1 MHVEHTSDACAKG
14 GECPANRS
22 WHSILGSNGGWY
34 LLPMPSTDITA
45 LIRTELPRLAGSLRK
60 VGERILD
67 DPAAV
72 THCSAA
78 ELGRRTGTSQ
88 ATVTRFCRAVGLDSY
103 QHLLIE
109 LAQER
114 GRGEVS
120 DWGSTEIDTD
130 ISPDDS
136 LERVVQVIGVADLRA
151 VQQTIDRVDLDALER
166 ASQAV
171 ARARRIDVYGIGGS
185 GAVAQE
191 TETRLFRIGCQVRG
205 WTEVHAAATSAAL
218 LTPADAAIGIS
229 HSGATRETL
238 EPLETARERGATTIA
253 LTTDPRSPL
262 ARAADIRLVSAAS
275 ETSFRTGSIGG
286 RHSVL
291 MLVDFLYVRV
301 AQLSYQRASASLA
314 LTDHIT
320 PRHAVTSRRRR

>member
-1 MHVEHTSDACAKG
+1 MPPTDVTS
-14 GECPANRS
+14 
-22 WHSILGSNGGWY
+22 
-34 LLPMPSTDITA
+34 

-60 VGERILD
+60 VGELILE
-67 DPAAV
+67 DPASV
-72 THCSAA
+72 THASAA

-88 ATVTRFCRAVGLDSY
+88 ATVTRFCRAIGLDSY

-120 DWGSTEIDTD
+120 DWGSAEIGPD
-130 ISPDDS
+130 ISPDDD
-136 LERVVQVIGVADLRA
+136 LERVVQVVGSADLRA
-151 VQQTIDRVDLDALER
+151 VQQTIDRIDLDAMER
-166 ASQAV
+166 AAQAV
-171 ARARRIDVYGIGGS
+171 ARARRIDVYGVGGS

-191 TETRLFRIGCQVRG
+191 TETRLFRIGCSVRG

-218 LTPADAAIGIS
+218 LTPADVAIGIS
-229 HSGATRETL
+229 HSGATRETI
-238 EPLETARERGATTIA
+238 EPFELAKERGATTVAI
-253 LTTDPRSPL
+253 TSDPRSPL
-262 ARAADIRLVSAAS
+262 AKAADIRLTSTSS
-275 ETSFRTGSIGG
+275 ETIFPGRTGSIGG

-291 MLVDFLYVRV
+291 VLIDCLYVRV

-320 PRHAVTSRRRR
+320 PQHAVKTRRTR

>member
-1 MHVEHTSDACAKG
+1 
-14 GECPANRS
+14 
-22 WHSILGSNGGWY
+22 
-34 LLPMPSTDITA
+34 MPPTDVTT

-60 VGERILD
+60 VGELILE

-88 ATVTRFCRAVGLDSY
+88 ATVTRFCRAIGLDSY

-120 DWGSTEIDTD
+120 EWGSAEIGPD

-136 LERVVQVIGVADLRA
+136 LERVVQVVGSADLRA
-151 VQQTIDRVDLDALER
+151 IQQTIERIDLDALER
-166 ASQAV
+166 AAQAL
-171 ARARRIDVYGIGGS
+171 ARARRIDVYGVGGS

-205 WTEVHAAATSAAL
+205 WTEVHGAATSAAL
-218 LTPADAAIGIS
+218 LTPADVAIGIS

-238 EPLETARERGATTIA
+238 EPFEMAKERGATTIA
-253 LTTDPRSPL
+253 ITTDPRSPL
-262 ARAADIRLVSAAS
+262 AKAADIRLVSATS

-291 MLVDFLYVRV
+291 MIVDCLYVRV
-301 AQLSYQRASASLA
+301 GQVSYQRASASLA

-320 PRHAVTSRRRR
+320 PRHAVKNRRAR

>member
-1 MHVEHTSDACAKG
+1 MPPTDVTS
-14 GECPANRS
+14 
-22 WHSILGSNGGWY
+22 
-34 LLPMPSTDITA
+34 

-60 VGERILD
+60 VGELILE
-67 DPAAV
+67 DPASV
-72 THCSAA
+72 THASAA

-88 ATVTRFCRAVGLDSY
+88 ATVTRFCRAIGLDSY

-120 DWGSTEIDTD
+120 DWGSAEIGPD
-130 ISPDDS
+130 ISPDDD
-136 LERVVQVIGVADLRA
+136 LERVVQVVGSADLRA
-151 VQQTIDRVDLDALER
+151 VQQTIDRIDLDAMER
-166 ASQAV
+166 AAQAV
-171 ARARRIDVYGIGGS
+171 ARARRIDVYGVGGS

-191 TETRLFRIGCQVRG
+191 TETRLFRIGCSVRG

-218 LTPADAAIGIS
+218 LTPADVAIGIS
-229 HSGATRETL
+229 HSGATRETI
-238 EPLETARERGATTIA
+238 EPFELARERGATTVAI
-253 LTTDPRSPL
+253 TSDPRSPL
-262 ARAADIRLVSAAS
+262 AKAADIRLISTS
-275 ETSFRTGSIGG
+275 TETIFPGRTGSIGG

-291 MLVDFLYVRV
+291 VLIDCLYVRV

-320 PRHAVTSRRRR
+320 PQHAVKSRRTR

>member
-1 MHVEHTSDACAKG
+1 
-14 GECPANRS
+14 
-22 WHSILGSNGGWY
+22 
-34 LLPMPSTDITA
+34 MPPTDVTT

-60 VGERILD
+60 VGELILE

-88 ATVTRFCRAVGLDSY
+88 ATVTRFCRAIGLDSY

-120 DWGSTEIDTD
+120 DWGSAEIGPE
-130 ISPDDS
+130 ISPEDD
-136 LERVVQVIGVADLRA
+136 LERVVQVVGTADLRA
-151 VQQTIDRVDLDALER
+151 IQQTIDRIDLDAIER
-166 ASQAV
+166 AAQAL
-171 ARARRIDVYGIGGS
+171 ARARRIDVYGVGGS

-191 TETRLFRIGCQVRG
+191 TETRLFRIGCSVRG
-205 WTEVHAAATSAAL
+205 WTEVHGAATSAAL
-218 LTPADAAIGIS
+218 LTPADVAIGIS
-229 HSGATRETL
+229 YSGATRETL
-238 EPLETARERGATTIA
+238 EPLEMAKERGATTVA
-253 LTTDPRSPL
+253 LTTDPRSAL
-262 ARAADIRLVSAAS
+262 AKVADIRLISSSS
-275 ETSFRTGSIGG
+275 ETIFPGRTGSIGG

-291 MLVDFLYVRV
+291 VLIDCLYVRV

-320 PRHAVTSRRRR
+320 PQHAVKSRRAR

>member
-1 MHVEHTSDACAKG
+1 
-14 GECPANRS
+14 
-22 WHSILGSNGGWY
+22 
-34 LLPMPSTDITA
+34 MPSTDVTT
-45 LIRTELPRLAGSLRK
+45 LIRTELPRLAGSLKK
-60 VGERILD
+60 VGELILE

-88 ATVTRFCRAVGLDSY
+88 ATVTRFCRAIGLDSY

-114 GRGEVS
+114 GRGEAS
-120 DWGSTEIDTD
+120 DWGSAEIGPD
-130 ISPDDS
+130 ITPDDD
-136 LERVVQVIGVADLRA
+136 LERVVQVVGTADLRA
-151 VQQTIDRVDLDALER
+151 IQQTIDRIDLDAIER
-166 ASQAV
+166 TAQAV
-171 ARARRIDVYGIGGS
+171 VRARRIDVYGVGGS

-191 TETRLFRIGCQVRG
+191 TETRLFRIGCSVRG

-218 LTPADAAIGIS
+218 LTPADVAIGIS
-229 HSGATRETL
+229 HSGSTRETL
-238 EPLETARERGATTIA
+238 EPFEMAKERGATTVA

-262 ARAADIRLVSAAS
+262 ARAADIRLVSSTS

-291 MLVDFLYVRV
+291 MLIDCLYVRV

-320 PRHAVTSRRRR
+320 PQHAVKGRRAR

>member
-1 MHVEHTSDACAKG
+1 
-14 GECPANRS
+14 
-22 WHSILGSNGGWY
+22 
-34 LLPMPSTDITA
+34 MPSTDVTT

-60 VGERILD
+60 VGELILE

-120 DWGSTEIDTD
+120 DWGTAEIGPD
-130 ISPDDS
+130 ISPDDD
-136 LERVVQVIGVADLRA
+136 LERVVQVVGSADLRA
-151 VQQTIDRVDLDALER
+151 VQQTIDRIDLDAVER
-166 ASQAV
+166 AATAA

-185 GAVAQE
+185 GAIAQE
-191 TETRLFRIGCQVRG
+191 TETRLFRIGCAVRG

-218 LTPADAAIGIS
+218 LTPADVAIGIS
-229 HSGATRETL
+229 QSGSTRETI
-238 EPLETARERGATTIA
+238 EPFELAKERGATTIA
-253 LTTDPRSPL
+253 LTSDPRSSL
-262 ARAADIRLVSAAS
+262 ARAADIRLISSSSA
-275 ETSFRTGSIGG
+275 TSFPTGIIGA

-291 MLVDFLYVRV
+291 VLIDCLYVRI

-314 LTDHIT
+314 LTDHIAGEHT
-320 PRHAVTSRRRR
+320 VKSRRGR

>member
-1 MHVEHTSDACAKG
+1 
-14 GECPANRS
+14 
-22 WHSILGSNGGWY
+22 
-34 LLPMPSTDITA
+34 MPSTDVTT

-60 VGERILD
+60 VGELILE

-88 ATVTRFCRAVGLDSY
+88 ATVTRFCRAIGLDSY

-120 DWGSTEIDTD
+120 DWGSAEIGPD
-130 ISPDDS
+130 ISPDDT
-136 LERVVQVIGVADLRA
+136 LERVVQVVGSADLRA
-151 VQQTIDRVDLDALER
+151 IQQTIERIDLDALER
-166 ASQAV
+166 AAQAL
-171 ARARRIDVYGIGGS
+171 AKARRIDVYGVGGS

-205 WTEVHAAATSAAL
+205 WTEVHGAATSAAL
-218 LTPADAAIGIS
+218 LTPADVAIGIS

-238 EPLETARERGATTIA
+238 EPLEMAGERGATTIA
-253 LTTDPRSPL
+253 ITTDPRSPL
-262 ARAADIRLVSAAS
+262 ARAADIRLISATS

-291 MLVDFLYVRV
+291 MIVDCLYVRV
-301 AQLSYQRASASLA
+301 GQLSYQRASASLA

-320 PRHAVTSRRRR
+320 PQHAVKSRRAR

>member
-1 MHVEHTSDACAKG
+1 
-14 GECPANRS
+14 
-22 WHSILGSNGGWY
+22 
-34 LLPMPSTDITA
+34 MPPTDVTT

-60 VGERILD
+60 VGELILE

-88 ATVTRFCRAVGLDSY
+88 ATVTRFCRAIGLDSY

-120 DWGSTEIDTD
+120 DWGSAEIGPD

-136 LERVVQVIGVADLRA
+136 LERVVQVVGSADLRA
-151 VQQTIDRVDLDALER
+151 IQQTIERIDLDALER
-166 ASQAV
+166 AAQAL
-171 ARARRIDVYGIGGS
+171 AKARRIDVYGVGGS

-205 WTEVHAAATSAAL
+205 WTEVHGAATSAAL
-218 LTPADAAIGIS
+218 LTPADVVIGIS

-238 EPLETARERGATTIA
+238 EPFEMAKERGATTIA
-253 LTTDPRSPL
+253 ITTDPRSPL
-262 ARAADIRLVSAAS
+262 AKAADIRLISSTS

-291 MLVDFLYVRV
+291 MIVDCLYVRV
-301 AQLSYQRASASLA
+301 GQVAYQRASASLA
-314 LTDHIT
+314 LTEHIS
-320 PRHAVTSRRRR
+320 PQHAVKARRTR

>member
-1 MHVEHTSDACAKG
+1 
-14 GECPANRS
+14 
-22 WHSILGSNGGWY
+22 
-34 LLPMPSTDITA
+34 MPSTDVTT

-60 VGERILD
+60 VGELILE

-88 ATVTRFCRAVGLDSY
+88 ATVTRFCRAIGLDSY

-120 DWGSTEIDTD
+120 DWGSAEIGPD

-136 LERVVQVIGVADLRA
+136 LERVVQVVGSADLRA
-151 VQQTIDRVDLDALER
+151 IQQTIDRIDLDALER
-166 ASQAV
+166 AAQAL
-171 ARARRIDVYGIGGS
+171 AKARRIDVYGVGGS

-205 WTEVHAAATSAAL
+205 WTEVHGAATSAAL
-218 LTPADAAIGIS
+218 LTPADVAIGIS

-238 EPLETARERGATTIA
+238 EPFEMARERGATTIA
-253 LTTDPRSPL
+253 ITTDPRSPL
-262 ARAADIRLVSAAS
+262 ARAADIRLISATS

-291 MLVDFLYVRV
+291 MIVDCLYVRV
-301 AQLSYQRASASLA
+301 SQVAYQRASASLA

-320 PRHAVTSRRRR
+320 PQHAVKGRRAR

>member
-1 MHVEHTSDACAKG
+1 
-14 GECPANRS
+14 
-22 WHSILGSNGGWY
+22 
-34 LLPMPSTDITA
+34 MPPTDVTT

-60 VGERILD
+60 VGELILE

-88 ATVTRFCRAVGLDSY
+88 ATVTRFCRAIGLDSY

-114 GRGEVS
+114 GRGQAS
-120 DWGSTEIDTD
+120 DWGTAEIGPD

-136 LERVVQVIGVADLRA
+136 LERVVQVVGNADLRA
-151 VQQTIDRVDLDALER
+151 VQQTIDRIDLDAIER
-166 ASQAV
+166 AAQAV
-171 ARARRIDVYGIGGS
+171 ARARRIDVYGVGGS

-191 TETRLFRIGCQVRG
+191 TETRLFRIGCAVRG
-205 WTEVHAAATSAAL
+205 WTEVHGATTSAAL
-218 LTPADAAIGIS
+218 LTPADVAVGIS
-229 HSGATRETL
+229 HSGATRETV
-238 EPLETARERGATTIA
+238 EPFELAKERGATTVAI
-253 LTTDPRSPL
+253 TSDPRSSL
-262 ARAADIRLVSAAS
+262 ARSADIRLISSAS
-275 ETSFRTGSIGG
+275 ETNFLTGIGG

-291 MLVDFLYVRV
+291 VLLDCLYVRV

-314 LTDHIT
+314 LTDHII
-320 PRHAVTSRRRR
+320 PQHAVKGRRGR

>member
-1 MHVEHTSDACAKG
+1 MPPTDVTS
-14 GECPANRS
+14 
-22 WHSILGSNGGWY
+22 
-34 LLPMPSTDITA
+34 

-60 VGERILD
+60 VGELILE
-67 DPAAV
+67 DPAGV

-88 ATVTRFCRAVGLDSY
+88 ATVTRFCRAIGLDSY

-120 DWGSTEIDTD
+120 DWGSAEIGPD
-130 ISPDDS
+130 ISPDDD
-136 LERVVQVIGVADLRA
+136 LERVVQVVGSADLRA
-151 VQQTIDRVDLDALER
+151 VQQTIDRIDLDAMER
-166 ASQAV
+166 AAQAV
-171 ARARRIDVYGIGGS
+171 ARARRIDVYGVGGS
-185 GAVAQE
+185 GAVVQE
-191 TETRLFRIGCQVRG
+191 TETRLFRIGCSVRG

-218 LTPADAAIGIS
+218 LTPADVAVGIS
-229 HSGATRETL
+229 HSGATRETI
-238 EPLETARERGATTIA
+238 EPFELAKERGATTVAI
-253 LTTDPRSPL
+253 TSDPRSPL
-262 ARAADIRLVSAAS
+262 AKASDIRLISTS
-275 ETSFRTGSIGG
+275 TETIFPGRTGSIGG

-291 MLVDFLYVRV
+291 VLIDCLYVRV

-320 PRHAVTSRRRR
+320 PQHAVKSRRTR

>member
-1 MHVEHTSDACAKG
+1 
-14 GECPANRS
+14 
-22 WHSILGSNGGWY
+22 
-34 LLPMPSTDITA
+34 MPPTDVTT

-60 VGERILD
+60 VGELILE

-88 ATVTRFCRAVGLDSY
+88 ATVTRFCRAIGLDSY

-120 DWGSTEIDTD
+120 DWGSAEIGPD

-136 LERVVQVIGVADLRA
+136 LERVVQVVGSADLRA
-151 VQQTIDRVDLDALER
+151 IQQTIERIDLDALER
-166 ASQAV
+166 AAQAL
-171 ARARRIDVYGIGGS
+171 ARARRIDVYGVGGS

-205 WTEVHAAATSAAL
+205 WTEVHGAATSAAL
-218 LTPADAAIGIS
+218 LTPADVAIGIS

-238 EPLETARERGATTIA
+238 EPFEMAKERGATTVAI
-253 LTTDPRSPL
+253 TTDPRSPL
-262 ARAADIRLVSAAS
+262 AKAADIRLISATS

-291 MLVDFLYVRV
+291 MIVDCLYVRV
-301 AQLSYQRASASLA
+301 GQVSYQRASASLA

-320 PRHAVTSRRRR
+320 PRHAVKNRRAR

>member
-1 MHVEHTSDACAKG
+1 M
-14 GECPANRS
+14 
-22 WHSILGSNGGWY
+22 NGGWY
-34 LLPMPSTDITA
+34 LLPMPPTDVTT

-60 VGERILD
+60 VGELILE

-88 ATVTRFCRAVGLDSY
+88 ATVTRFCRAIGLDSY

-120 DWGSTEIDTD
+120 DWGSAEIGPD

-136 LERVVQVIGVADLRA
+136 LERVVQVVGSADLRA
-151 VQQTIDRVDLDALER
+151 IQQTIERIDLDALER
-166 ASQAV
+166 AAQAL
-171 ARARRIDVYGIGGS
+171 ARARRIDVYGVGGS

-205 WTEVHAAATSAAL
+205 WTEVHGAATSAAL
-218 LTPADAAIGIS
+218 LTPADVAIGIS

-238 EPLETARERGATTIA
+238 EPFEMAKERGATTIA
-253 LTTDPRSPL
+253 ITTDPRSPL
-262 ARAADIRLVSAAS
+262 AKAADIRLISATS

-291 MLVDFLYVRV
+291 MIVDCLYVRV
-301 AQLSYQRASASLA
+301 GQVSYQRASASLA
-314 LTDHIT
+314 LTDHIG
-320 PRHAVTSRRRR
+320 PRHAAKHRRAR

>member
-1 MHVEHTSDACAKG
+1 
-14 GECPANRS
+14 
-22 WHSILGSNGGWY
+22 
-34 LLPMPSTDITA
+34 MPPTDVTT

-60 VGERILD
+60 VGELILE

-88 ATVTRFCRAVGLDSY
+88 ATVTRFCRAIGLDSY

-120 DWGSTEIDTD
+120 DWGSAEIGPG

-136 LERVVQVIGVADLRA
+136 LERVVQVVGSADLRA
-151 VQQTIDRVDLDALER
+151 IQQTIERIDLDALER
-166 ASQAV
+166 AAQAL
-171 ARARRIDVYGIGGS
+171 ARARRIDVYGVGGS

-205 WTEVHAAATSAAL
+205 WTEVHGAATSAAL
-218 LTPADAAIGIS
+218 LTPADVAIGIS

-238 EPLETARERGATTIA
+238 EPFEMAKERGATTIA
-253 LTTDPRSPL
+253 ITTDPRSPL
-262 ARAADIRLVSAAS
+262 AKAAGIRLISATS

-291 MLVDFLYVRV
+291 MIVDCLYVRV
-301 AQLSYQRASASLA
+301 GQVSYQRASASLA

-320 PRHAVTSRRRR
+320 PQHAVKSRRAR

>member
-1 MHVEHTSDACAKG
+1 
-14 GECPANRS
+14 
-22 WHSILGSNGGWY
+22 
-34 LLPMPSTDITA
+34 MPSTDVTT

-60 VGERILD
+60 VGELILE

-88 ATVTRFCRAVGLDSY
+88 ATVTRFCRAIGLDSY

-120 DWGSTEIDTD
+120 AWGSTEIDTD
-130 ISPDDS
+130 ISPEDS
-136 LERVVQVIGVADLRA
+136 LERVVQVVGSADLRA
-151 VQQTIDRVDLDALER
+151 IQQTIDRIDLDALER
-166 ASQAV
+166 AAQAL
-171 ARARRIDVYGIGGS
+171 AKARRIDVYGVGGS

-205 WTEVHAAATSAAL
+205 WTEVHGAATSAAL
-218 LTPADAAIGIS
+218 LTPADVAIGIS

-238 EPLETARERGATTIA
+238 EPLEMAKERGATTIA
-253 LTTDPRSPL
+253 ITTDPRSPL
-262 ARAADIRLVSAAS
+262 ARAADIRLISATS

-291 MLVDFLYVRV
+291 MIVDCLYVRV
-301 AQLSYQRASASLA
+301 GQLSYQRASASLA

-320 PRHAVTSRRRR
+320 PQHAVKSRRAR

>member
-1 MHVEHTSDACAKG
+1 MERNGAGNGMPPTDVTS
-14 GECPANRS
+14 
-22 WHSILGSNGGWY
+22 
-34 LLPMPSTDITA
+34 

-60 VGERILD
+60 VGELILA

-72 THCSAA
+72 THSSAA

-88 ATVTRFCRAVGLDSY
+88 ATVTRFCRAIGLDSY

-120 DWGSTEIDTD
+120 DWGSAEIGPD
-130 ISPDDS
+130 ISPDDD
-136 LERVVQVIGVADLRA
+136 LERVVAVVGSADLRA
-151 VQQTIDRVDLDALER
+151 VQQTIDRIDLDALER
-166 ASQAV
+166 AAQAA
-171 ARARRIDVYGIGGS
+171 ARARRIDVYGVGGS

-191 TETRLFRIGCQVRG
+191 TETRLFRIGCAVRG
-205 WTEVHAAATSAAL
+205 WNEVHAAATSAAL
-218 LTPADAAIGIS
+218 LTPADMAIGIS
-229 HSGATRETL
+229 HSGATRETI
-238 EPLETARERGATTIA
+238 EPFELAKERGATTVA
-253 LTTDPRSPL
+253 LTSDPRSPL
-262 ARAADIRLVSAAS
+262 ARTADIRLISATS

-291 MLVDFLYVRV
+291 VLIDCLYVRV
-301 AQLSYQRASASLA
+301 AQLSYQRASSSLA

-320 PRHAVTSRRRR
+320 PQHSVKGRRSR

>member
-1 MHVEHTSDACAKG
+1 
-14 GECPANRS
+14 
-22 WHSILGSNGGWY
+22 
-34 LLPMPSTDITA
+34 MPSTDVTA
-45 LIRTELPRLAGSLRK
+45 LIRAELPRLAGSLRK
-60 VGERILD
+60 VGELILD

-120 DWGSTEIDTD
+120 DWGSAEIDTD

-136 LERVVQVIGVADLRA
+136 LEHVVRVVGAADLRA
-151 VQQTIDRVDLDALER
+151 IQRTIDRVDLDALER
-166 ASQAV
+166 AAQAL
-171 ARARRIDVYGIGGS
+171 AKARRIDVYGVGGS

-218 LTPADAAIGIS
+218 LTPADVAVGIS
-229 HSGATRETL
+229 HSGTTRETL
-238 EPLETARERGATTIA
+238 EPIETANERGATTIA

-262 ARAADIRLVSAAS
+262 ARAAGIRLISSAS

-291 MLVDFLYVRV
+291 MLVDCLYVRV

-314 LTDHIT
+314 LTDHIR
-320 PRHAVTSRRRR
+320 PRHAVRSRRKG

>member
-1 MHVEHTSDACAKG
+1 
-14 GECPANRS
+14 
-22 WHSILGSNGGWY
+22 
-34 LLPMPSTDITA
+34 MPTTDVTT

-60 VGERILD
+60 VGELILE

-88 ATVTRFCRAVGLDSY
+88 ATVTRFCRAIGLDSY

-120 DWGSTEIDTD
+120 DWGSAEIGPD

-136 LERVVQVIGVADLRA
+136 LERVVQVVGSADLRA
-151 VQQTIDRVDLDALER
+151 IQQTIDRIDLDALER
-166 ASQAV
+166 AAQAL
-171 ARARRIDVYGIGGS
+171 AKARRIDVYGVGGS

-205 WTEVHAAATSAAL
+205 WTEVHGAATSAAL
-218 LTPADAAIGIS
+218 LTPADVAIGIS
-229 HSGATRETL
+229 HSGSTRETL
-238 EPLETARERGATTIA
+238 EPFEMAKERGATTVAI
-253 LTTDPRSPL
+253 TTDPRSPL
-262 ARAADIRLVSAAS
+262 AKAADIRLISATS

-291 MLVDFLYVRV
+291 MIVDCLYVRV
-301 AQLSYQRASASLA
+301 GQVSYQRASASLA

-320 PRHAVTSRRRR
+320 PQHAVKNRRAR

>member
-1 MHVEHTSDACAKG
+1 
-14 GECPANRS
+14 
-22 WHSILGSNGGWY
+22 
-34 LLPMPSTDITA
+34 MPPTDVTT

-60 VGERILD
+60 VGELILE

-88 ATVTRFCRAVGLDSY
+88 ATVTRFCRAIGLDSY

-120 DWGSTEIDTD
+120 DWGSAEIGPD

-136 LERVVQVIGVADLRA
+136 LERVVQVVGSADLRA
-151 VQQTIDRVDLDALER
+151 IQQTIERIDLDALER
-166 ASQAV
+166 AAQAL
-171 ARARRIDVYGIGGS
+171 AKARRIDVYGVGGS

-205 WTEVHAAATSAAL
+205 WTEVHGAATSAAL
-218 LTPADAAIGIS
+218 LTPADVAIGIS

-238 EPLETARERGATTIA
+238 EPFEMAKERGATTIA
-253 LTTDPRSPL
+253 ITTDPRSPL
-262 ARAADIRLVSAAS
+262 AKAADIRLISAAS

-291 MLVDFLYVRV
+291 MIVDCLYVRV
-301 AQLSYQRASASLA
+301 GQVAYQRASSSLA

-320 PRHAVTSRRRR
+320 PRHAVKARRAR